1 MAGVNRDHP
10 SGYSY
15 VVSRLRAMENRLIDD
30 GVLQRII
37 DSEDIEGALKI
48 LGETS
53 YSHGLGEMKS
63 SSDFDMLIEN
73 ELLNCYKEVS
83 SFVPDSDVV
92 ALCRLPYDYHNVKVL
107 IKTLIQV
114 KSGGERS
121 YRLLTNLGSIPT
133 DDLILAVE
141 GDDCKLL
148 PHSLDLAIPR
158 CLAKWE
164 ETHNLQEAERVLDEA
179 LFRVMSNKAESLNM
193 PHVSEWVRIK
203 IDAENLRTL
212 YRLKRLGTETTE
224 ALKFI
229 HKGGNISPERFVQ
242 ILSEP
247 VEGWGRFLSASGLS
261 GVFSSVQESTDI
273 ESTIIDIERV
283 LDEFSVKTLSS
294 AKYDAFAPSN
304 VLFYLCTKENEAKN
318 LRIALVTVAN
328 GTDKDL
334 ARRLLRHVG

>member
-1 MAGVNRDHP
+1 
-10 SGYSY
+10 
-15 VVSRLRAMENRLIDD
+15 MENRLIDD

-53 YSHGLGEMKS
+53 YSNGLGEMKTS
-63 SSDFDMLIEN
+63 LDFDTLIEN

-92 ALCRLPYDYHNVKVL
+92 ALCRLPYDFHNVKVL
-107 IKTLIQV
+107 IKNFIQV
-114 KSGGERS
+114 KGGGERS
-121 YRLLTNLGSIPT
+121 YRLLSNLGSIPT
-133 DDLILAVE
+133 DDLILAIE
-141 GDDCKLL
+141 GEDYKLL
-148 PHSLDLAIPR
+148 PHLLDLSIPK
-158 CLAKWE
+158 CLSKWE
-164 ETHNLQEAERVLDEA
+164 ETHNLQETERVLDEA
-179 LFRVMSNKAESLNM
+179 LFMVMRYKAQSLDM

-212 YRLKRLGTETTE
+212 YRLKRLGTET
-224 ALKFI
+224 ADAMKFI
-229 HKGGNISPERFVQ
+229 HEGGNISPERFVQ

-247 VEGWGRFLSASGLS
+247 VEGWGRFLFASSLS
-261 GVFSSVQESTDI
+261 SVFSSIQESPDI
-273 ESTIIDIERV
+273 ESTIIEMERV

-294 AKYDAFAPSN
+294 AKYDAFSPSN
-304 VLFYLCTKENEAKN
+304 VLFYLCTKENEVRN

-334 ARRLLRHVG
+334 ARRLLRHV